1 MANKKGPLSKVESF
15 YVDAQV
21 KLGTSV
27 EAIAT
32 DLNRPQS
39 SVESYIAKASKNKKT
54 LAGDQFA
61 RQSGTTVM
69 TENASSMIDSRRKKL
84 PMPPKTMSCVTKI
97 KNEE

>member
-15 YVDAQV
+15 YVEAQV

-27 EAIAT
+27 ENIAT

-39 SVESYIAKASKNKKT
+39 SVEIYIAKAAINNKGLT
-54 LAGDQFA
+54 SDQFA

-69 TENASSMIDSRRKKL
+69 TENASSMIDARRKKL

-97 KNEE
+97 KSDE